1 MEWHYKDS
9 VIGLVRHAVL
19 LRQALRGCLAL
30 DARVW
35 GPGIQ
40 PRAERDRL
48 YHGAW
53 DIAFLKKS
61 QTILRY

>member
-48 YHGAW
+48 
-53 DIAFLKKS
+53 
-61 QTILRY
+61 